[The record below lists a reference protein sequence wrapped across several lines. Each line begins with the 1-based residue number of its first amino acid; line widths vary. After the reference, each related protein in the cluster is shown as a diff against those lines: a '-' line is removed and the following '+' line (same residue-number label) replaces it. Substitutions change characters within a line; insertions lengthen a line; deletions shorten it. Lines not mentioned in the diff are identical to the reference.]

1 MRQGQP
7 DIEVDKDVLFL
18 LTGQWDDPARGEGPW
33 LCADC
38 CTMEGALLI
47 NPHWADAITIVRI
60 EAARPRPEIIALL
73 DEDHQNAPTLIL
85 AGSTKAHQDVE
96 LVNGHSI
103 ITDPEMIC
111 RQLAA
116 CYGGAQPK

>member
-73 DEDHQNAPTLIL
+73 DEEHQNAPTLIL
-85 AGSTKAHQDVE
+85 AEPTKAYQDVDTVGSRRI
-96 LVNGHSI
+96 L
-103 ITDPEMIC
+103 TDPEMIC

-116 CYGGAQPK
+116 CYGGARPQ

>member
-1 MRQGQP
+1 MMQDQP
-7 DIEVDKDVLFL
+7 DIDTGKDVLFL
-18 LTGQWDDPARGEGPW
+18 LTGQWEDAERGEGPW

-47 NPHWADAITIVRI
+47 NPHWAEAITLVRI
-60 EAARPRPEIIALL
+60 EWIKPRPEIIALL

-85 AGSTKAHQDVE
+85 SGSSPAHQEVD
-96 LVNGHSI
+96 LVNGHRI

-116 CYGGAQPK
+116 CYGGARPK